1 MKMNKSEAARI
12 LSRRLNLN
20 LGRTNAL
27 LVAASDAGVLPKA
40 RGRDVPDLSSL
51 DLAHVLLACI
61 ADLGIGVAGKSVR
74 GFAGLQTAEG
84 AVLVDLLEAMIAGR
98 APVTGLRSAVVQLEP
113 PGVSVTTAAHHLRY
127 GSAHAEGSARHVI
140 IRGDDLAAAI
150 LEMQGLTPHDADEAV
165 AVGRLAAALH

>member
-1 MKMNKSEAARI
+1 MNMNKSEASRI

-51 DLAHVLLACI
+51 DLAHVLLTCT
-61 ADLGIGVAGKSVR
+61 ADLGIGVAGKSAR
-74 GFAGLQTAEG
+74 DFAGLQTADG
-84 AVLVDLLEAMIAGR
+84 AVLVDLLEAMISGR
-98 APVTGLRSAVVQLEP
+98 APVTGLKSMIVQLDP
-113 PGVSVTTAAHHLRY
+113 PGVTVTTTAHHLRY
-127 GSAHAEGSARHVI
+127 GSAHAEGSSRQVV

-150 LEMQGLTPHDADEAV
+150 LEMQGLTPERADEAV
-165 AVGRLAAALH
+165 AVGRLTAALN